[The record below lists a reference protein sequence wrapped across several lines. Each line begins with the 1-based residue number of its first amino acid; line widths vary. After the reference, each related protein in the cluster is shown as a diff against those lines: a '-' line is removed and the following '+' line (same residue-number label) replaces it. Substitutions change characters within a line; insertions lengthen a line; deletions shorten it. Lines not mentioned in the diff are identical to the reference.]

1 MQLGPLSLMLSVTV
15 AVACGGSDNTGSSAD
30 ADIPGDGASDAD
42 STDARIPCD
51 DTAAVA
57 ALHAALDEAVTDADF
72 TLLLRDSDGRNFSH
86 SVGASL
92 PDTMYES
99 ASSSKW
105 VAAMTILR
113 LVDSGVLA
121 LSDQPQDHI
130 SFWTTEPASPH
141 SLISLEHLLSFTSG
155 LEKNALC
162 TNLPGQAFADCV
174 ETIYDRN
181 LATPVA
187 PGTGF
192 YYQTSHLQVAGLMAV
207 NASAKTSWAEVFA
220 DFKTSTGLFPNGTFD
235 LPSATNPRLAGGM
248 HWRGD
253 EYLDFL
259 DAFYNDQI
267 LSGTLKAL
275 VVADH
280 TEGVV
285 IKQSPALDGV
295 SEDWHYGFGFWL
307 ECAASTYNCT
317 GINRISS
324 PGAFGAYPF
333 IDYQEQY
340 FGILARQGAL
350 GSFPEGKK
358 LFDTVSGEVEA
369 WAACRP

>member
-1 MQLGPLSLMLSVTV
+1 MLVATA
-15 AVACGGSDNTGSSAD
+15 AVACGGSDNTGSPAD
-30 ADIPGDGASDAD
+30 AAIPSDGASDAV

-51 DTAAVA
+51 DTAAIA
-57 ALHAALDEAVTDADF
+57 ALHTALDAVVTDADF
-72 TLLLRDSDGRNFSH
+72 TLLLRDSDGRNFVH

-92 PDTMYES
+92 PDTIYES

-130 SFWTTEPASPH
+130 SFWTTAPESPL
-141 SLISLEHLLSFTSG
+141 SQISLEHLLSFTSG

-162 TNLPGQAFADCV
+162 TNLPGQVFADCV

-187 PGTGF
+187 PSTGF

-207 NASAKTSWAEVFA
+207 NASAKSSWTDVFS
-220 DFKTSTGLFPNGTFD
+220 DFKTSTGLFPSGTFD

-267 LSGTLKAL
+267 LSASLKAM

-280 TEGVV
+280 TEGVA

-295 SEDWHYGFGFWL
+295 NEDWHYAFGFWL

-333 IDYQEQY
+333 IDYQKQY

-358 LFDTVSGEVEA
+358 LFDTVSAEVEA